1 MSFDKDVA
9 KSLGL
14 ELDQDF
20 LSVKGKTALITGA
33 SSGLGK
39 IFAARL
45 YAEVHLPPYFS
56 EYFMPSQL

>member
-9 KSLGL
+9 QSLGL
-14 ELDQDF
+14 QLDQTF

-45 YAEVHLPPYFS
+45 YAEVHTSSFALIFI
-56 EYFMPSQL
+56 